1 MVQVKICGLTDPA
14 QAAAIENLGADAL
27 GMVFYPP
34 SPRNVTQAQAQ
45 AIRAALTG
53 RAKLVGVFVNH
64 DPLAVVRMAGACSL
78 DAVQL
83 HGCESTD
90 EVRLLRD
97 AGLFVVKALK
107 GSNFRAAAEAY
118 AQAGAKAFLL
128 ELGKGPLPGGNG
140 QGWDWAQTRG
150 FGAEHPYLLAGGLTP
165 QNVAEVLT
173 LTDPQGVDASSA
185 LESAPGVKDMGRVEE
200 FLNAVRSVQAADNL
214 ERIFA

>member
-14 QAAAIENLGADAL
+14 QAAVVEELGADAI

-34 SPRNVTQAQAQ
+34 SPRNVSLEQAQS
-45 AIRAALTG
+45 IRAALLG

-64 DPLAVVRMAGACSL
+64 NPLEVARIARACPL

-83 HGCESTD
+83 HGCESAD

-97 AGLFVVKALK
+97 EGLFVIKALK
-107 GSNFRAAAEAY
+107 GIDYQAAADAY
-118 AQAGAKAFLL
+118 AQAGANAFLL

-150 FGAEHPYLLAGGLTP
+150 FGARHPYLLAGGLTP
-165 QNVAEVLT
+165 HNIGQVLT

-185 LESAPGVKDMGRVEE
+185 LESAPGVKDMGLVEL
-200 FLNAVRSVQAADNL
+200 FINAVRSVEPAEQR